1 LSVAEK
7 GTASFT
13 GGLRLKADPVFGAI
27 FGHPFVRG
35 IAAGDVSGERL
46 AHYVRQDYQYLT
58 VFCRVYGL
66 AISKSEDREDIAFF
80 NEQIGFVL
88 DDENHPHRNLAAV
101 SGHPMG
107 ELERETALTP
117 SALAYTRHMLHAAHS
132 GTMGELLCALLP
144 CPLTYREIGLR
155 LKEEVRPD
163 DSHPFKPWIEFYA
176 DPQVGDI
183 CRQFTRRVDRLA
195 AAAGE
200 DERARMEENFLTSCR
215 LEYLF
220 WEMAHGLEQWPV
232 KGKEG
237 V

>member
-1 LSVAEK
+1 MSVAER

-13 GGLRLKADPVFGAI
+13 EGMRRGADPVFEAI
-27 FGHPFVRG
+27 FDHPFVRG

-66 AISKSEDREDIAFF
+66 AISKCEDRGDIAFF

-88 DDENHPHRNLAAV
+88 DDENHPHRNLARV
-101 SGHPMG
+101 SGYPME
-107 ELERETALTP
+107 ELEGGTALAP

-132 GTMGELLCALLP
+132 GTVGELLCALLP

-163 DSHPFKPWIEFYA
+163 DFHPFKPWIEFYA
-176 DPQVGDI
+176 DPRIGDI
-183 CRQFTRRVDRLA
+183 CREFGGRVDRLA
-195 AAAGE
+195 EAAGE
-200 DERARMEENFLTSCR
+200 DERVRMEENFFTSCR
-215 LEYLF
+215 LEYVF
-220 WEMAHGLEQWPV
+220 WEMAYGLEGWPV
-232 KGKEG
+232 
-237 V
+237 

>member
-1 LSVAEK
+1 MSVAEK

-13 GGLRLKADPVFGAI
+13 EGMRLKADPVFEAI
-27 FGHPFVRG
+27 FDHPFVKG
-35 IAAGDVSGERL
+35 IADGDLSSEQL

-58 VFCRVYGL
+58 VFCQVYGL
-66 AISKSEDREDIAFF
+66 AISKCTSREDLAFF

-88 DDENHPHRNLAAV
+88 DDENHPHRNLARV
-101 SGHPMG
+101 SGYPME
-107 ELERETALTP
+107 ELGRETILAPT
-117 SALAYTRHMLHAAHS
+117 SLAYTRHMLHAAHT

-155 LKEEVRPD
+155 LKKEVEPD

-176 DPQVGDI
+176 DPRIGDI
-183 CRQFTRRVDRLA
+183 CREFEGRVDRLA

-200 DERARMEENFLTSCR
+200 DERGRMEENFLTSCR

-220 WEMAHGLEQWPV
+220 WEMAHGLEGWPV
-232 KGKEG
+232 
-237 V
+237 